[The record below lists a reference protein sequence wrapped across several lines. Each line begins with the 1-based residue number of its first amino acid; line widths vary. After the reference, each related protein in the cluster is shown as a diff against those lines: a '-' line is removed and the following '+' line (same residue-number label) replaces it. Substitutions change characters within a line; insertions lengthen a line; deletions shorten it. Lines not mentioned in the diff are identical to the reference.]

1 MANRESVIEKVKK
14 LLNLASNNANV
25 NESATAAGLAQQL
38 MLEHKLA
45 VAEIETNDQDA
56 DDIVVAKTDVN
67 FGATNLPKWK
77 SILLASLTKASCCV
91 AVRITGANVSIV
103 GTQNDTN
110 YVLYVFALLT
120 KEIDRLAA
128 KEAKGQGRSYSAS
141 FRFGA
146 VMSITER
153 LQEAKK
159 AAGATSSTALSVL
172 DKSLAVSVAAKN
184 SFFPKTTVRTARCPA
199 DEAYAAG
206 RVCGESIHLPGT
218 GANRALGAAP
228 ARLRA

>member
-91 AVRITGANVSIV
+91 AVRI
-103 GTQNDTN
+103 
-110 YVLYVFALLT
+110 
-120 KEIDRLAA
+120 
-128 KEAKGQGRSYSAS
+128 
-141 FRFGA
+141 
-146 VMSITER
+146 
-153 LQEAKK
+153 
-159 AAGATSSTALSVL
+159 AGAKLPTPYL
-172 DKSLAVSVAAKN
+172 
-184 SFFPKTTVRTARCPA
+184 FPTP
-199 DEAYAAG
+199 D
-206 RVCGESIHLPGT
+206 GEV
-218 GANRALGAAP
+218 
-228 ARLRA
+228 